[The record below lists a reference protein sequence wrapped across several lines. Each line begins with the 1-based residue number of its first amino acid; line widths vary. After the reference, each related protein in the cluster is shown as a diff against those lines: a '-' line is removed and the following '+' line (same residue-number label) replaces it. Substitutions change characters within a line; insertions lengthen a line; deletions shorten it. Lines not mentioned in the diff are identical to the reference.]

1 MYGLLLG
8 ALLGIAAPA
17 YAITVYKSVDANGKV
32 TFSDQP
38 PVAGTRAETIEIED
52 HTAPDSVETDAR
64 LRAMRETTDRL
75 RDDRLAR
82 ERQRNPPQPA
92 PPYVVYQ
99 QAPQRIEDSR
109 PGYLVPVYRPRY
121 PYRPQYPDHH
131 PHPPLRPDTS
141 PNTSSLSP
149 RGLNARL
156 REAR

>member
-1 MYGLLLG
+1 MYALLLG
-8 ALLGIAAPA
+8 ALLGFAAPA
-17 YAITVYKSVDANGKV
+17 CATTVYKSVDANGKV

-38 PVAGTRAETIEIED
+38 PVGASTETIEIGD
-52 HTAPDSVETDAR
+52 YTVPDSVETEAR

-75 RDDRLAR
+75 RDDRLER
-82 ERQRNPPQPA
+82 ERQRNSTQPA
-92 PPYVVYQ
+92 SPYVVYQ
-99 QAPQRIEDSR
+99 QQPQRIEDSN

-131 PHPPLRPDTS
+131 PQPPLRPDTL

-156 REAR
+156 RAAR